1 MNLNDLSVEQRAEL
15 KAQLQAAEKADKE
28 KRAAEVAAY
37 KGLVSDVIGESFR
50 KLETESRK
58 LAEVKKEVYGM
69 FETVLKMKGELY
81 GVKEKG
87 QFSHTF
93 TNEDSTLR
101 ITLGCNTLDEY
112 DDTANAGI
120 EMVNEYLDEL
130 AATPEAEQAVKICRS
145 LLARDK
151 KGTLKPSRI
160 ITLRKHAQESGNK
173 KFIEGVDIIMDAYR
187 PTASKQYIRADYKD
201 EQGRW
206 TALPLGIT
214 EA

>member
-1 MNLNDLSVEQRAEL
+1 MNLDDLSAEQRAEL

-50 KLETESRK
+50 KLEAESRK
-58 LAEVKKEVYGM
+58 LAEIKKEVYEM
-69 FETVLKMKGELY
+69 FETALKMKGELY
-81 GVKEKG
+81 GVREKG

-173 KFIEGVDIIMDAYR
+173 KFMEGVDIIMDAYR

-206 TALPLGIT
+206 VALPLGIT

>member
-1 MNLNDLSVEQRAEL
+1 MDLNELSAEERAEL
-15 KAQLQAAEKADKE
+15 MAQLQEAEKAEKE
-28 KRAAEVAAY
+28 KRAADVAAY
-37 KGLVSDVIGESFR
+37 KSMVSDTIEESFAR
-50 KLETESRK
+50 LEAESRK
-58 LAEVKKEVYGM
+58 LAEVKREVYAM
-69 FETVLKMKGELY
+69 FGAALKMKGDLY
-81 GVKEKG
+81 GVKENG

-93 TNEDSTLR
+93 TNDKSTLR

-112 DDTANAGI
+112 DDTANVGV

-160 ITLRKHAQESGNK
+160 ITLRKHAVESGNR
-173 KFIEGVDIIMDAYR
+173 KFMDGVNIIMDAYR
-187 PTASKQYIRADYKD
+187 PTVSKQYIRAERKNDIG
-201 EQGRW
+201 QW
-206 TALPLGIT
+206 VSLPLGIT

>member
-69 FETVLKMKGELY
+69 FETALKMKGELY

>member
-1 MNLNDLSVEQRAEL
+1 MNLDDLSAEQRAEL

-50 KLETESRK
+50 KLEAESRK
-58 LAEVKKEVYGM
+58 LAEIKKEVYEM
-69 FETVLKMKGELY
+69 FETALKMKGELY

-173 KFIEGVDIIMDAYR
+173 KFMEGVDIIMDAYR

-206 TALPLGIT
+206 VALPLGIT

>member
-15 KAQLQAAEKADKE
+15 KAQLQAAERADKE

-50 KLETESRK
+50 KLEAESRK
-58 LAEVKKEVYGM
+58 LAEVKKEVYEM
-69 FETVLKMKGELY
+69 FETALKMKGELY
-81 GVKEKG
+81 GVREKG

>member
-1 MNLNDLSVEQRAEL
+1 MNLDDLSAEQRAEL

-58 LAEVKKEVYGM
+58 LAEVKKEVYEM
-69 FETVLKMKGELY
+69 FETALKMKGELY

>member
-69 FETVLKMKGELY
+69 FETALKMKGELY

-201 EQGRW
+201 GQGRW

>member
-1 MNLNDLSVEQRAEL
+1 MNLDDLSAEQRAEL

-69 FETVLKMKGELY
+69 FETALKMKGELY